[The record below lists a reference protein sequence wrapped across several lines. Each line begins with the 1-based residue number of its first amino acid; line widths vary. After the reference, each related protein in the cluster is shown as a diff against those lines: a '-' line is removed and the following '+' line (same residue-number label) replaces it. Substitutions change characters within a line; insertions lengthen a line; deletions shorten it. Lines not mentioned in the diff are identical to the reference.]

1 VAFEALVRG
10 HRLVSWLVTLGFILA
25 GVGLVIYQANTW
37 LKYAVWPPYT
47 IGDALRDVGV
57 AVPYSLAMNSIA

>member
-1 VAFEALVRG
+1 
-10 HRLVSWLVTLGFILA
+10 VTLGFILA